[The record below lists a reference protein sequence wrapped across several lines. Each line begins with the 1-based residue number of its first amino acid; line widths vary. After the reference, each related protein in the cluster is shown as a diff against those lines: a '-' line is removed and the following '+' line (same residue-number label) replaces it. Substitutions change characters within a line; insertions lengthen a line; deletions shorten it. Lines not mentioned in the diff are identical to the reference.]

1 VYKTEKKQ
9 KNCGIKLSCIVNE
22 KTTKEVSV
30 MKTLQER
37 IEEKRKKEG
46 GFTLIELLIVI
57 AIIAI
62 LASIAI
68 PQYMKYQRKAK
79 VSSYAEPI
87 ARGCIMDVVS
97 YCVEN
102 PGESINL
109 SAASNC
115 VANATT
121 PGGTVT
127 RDTAPSGTCGN
138 DGTAP
143 QTAAVYSLDGVTDY
157 VARCE
162 VTNTGDIKCS
172 VISQ

>member
-1 VYKTEKKQ
+1 
-9 KNCGIKLSCIVNE
+9 
-22 KTTKEVSV
+22 

-102 PGESINL
+102 PGQSINT
-109 SAASNC
+109 SATPNC

-121 PGGTVT
+121 PGGVVT
-127 RDTAPSGTCGN
+127 QITAPSGTCNN

-143 QTAAVYSLDGVTDY
+143 VTSAVYRVSTITDY
-157 VARCE
+157 AARCE
-162 VTNTGDIKCS
+162 VTAQGDIKCS
-172 VISQ
+172 VIAQ

>member
-1 VYKTEKKQ
+1 
-9 KNCGIKLSCIVNE
+9 
-22 KTTKEVSV
+22 

-37 IEEKRKKEG
+37 IEKKRKKEG

-102 PGESINL
+102 PGQSINT
-109 SAASNC
+109 SATPNC

-127 RDTAPSGTCGN
+127 QDTAPSGTCN
-138 DGTAP
+138 DDGTAP
-143 QTAAVYSLDGVTDY
+143 QTAAVYTLDGVDDY
-157 VARCE
+157 EARCE
-162 VTNTGDIKCS
+162 VTAQGDIKCS
-172 VISQ
+172 VIAQ